1 MSLFVFLFLY
11 AFHRLQG
18 GRHTGSVGLD
28 HSCVNSG
35 RDSTARSPTAHCGQV
50 HPHGHSYTLNDYIGI
65 VYMFPLFLS
74 SIMIGCQ

>member
-1 MSLFVFLFLY
+1 MSLSVFIFLY
-11 AFHRLQG
+11 VFDRLQG

-50 HPHGHSYTLNDYIGI
+50 HSHDHCKPSYTY
-65 VYMFPLFLS
+65 
-74 SIMIGCQ
+74 